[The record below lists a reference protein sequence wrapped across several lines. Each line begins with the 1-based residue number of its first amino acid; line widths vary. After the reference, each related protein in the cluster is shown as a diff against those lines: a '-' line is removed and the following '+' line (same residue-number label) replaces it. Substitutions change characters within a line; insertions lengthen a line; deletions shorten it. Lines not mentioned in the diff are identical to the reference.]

1 MAIYHITQ
9 REAWEEALKYG
20 EYRAPSLASEGF
32 IHASTLE
39 QVIGTANLLFHG
51 QPGLVL
57 LVINPDRLKAA
68 LRYDLAPG
76 SSQKFPHIYG
86 PLNLDAVERVVA
98 FPPGPQG
105 SFHLPTE
112 LD

>member
-1 MAIYHITQ
+1 MVIYHITQ
-9 REAWEEALKYG
+9 HAAWEDALFRG
-20 EYRAPSLASEGF
+20 VYRAQSLETEGF

-57 LVINPDRLKAA
+57 LVIDPGRLQAE
-68 LRYDLAPG
+68 LRYEIAPG
-76 SSQKFPHIYG
+76 TGQKFPHIYG

-105 SFHLPTE
+105 SFGLPSD
-112 LD
+112 L